1 MTTVSKGGAAEKQQ
15 QRMQKKPGRSGSDR
29 TLGNIDELIHR
40 RLKTIEPTN
49 QLESEDV
56 ADKQESDLYEHIKD
70 AQSQHDAQTFDA
82 ATAEQ
87 QKEQP
92 VPNLKDD
99 QAAEELTDQDVD
111 MKPDD
116 SKPATVCYEICKSL
130 HSRKSFVL
138 GELSFARMPSRQY
151 CLRMNKVHC

>member
-1 MTTVSKGGAAEKQQ
+1 
-15 QRMQKKPGRSGSDR
+15 MQKKPGRSDSDR
-29 TLGNIDELIHR
+29 TLGNIDEKIHR
-40 RLKTIEPTN
+40 RLKTIEATN
-49 QLESEDV
+49 QTESEDDV
-56 ADKQESDLYEHIKD
+56 VNQESDLYEHIKD
-70 AQSQHDAQTFDA
+70 AKSQHDAQTFDA

-116 SKPATVCYEICKSL
+116 SKPTTVRYEIFNESIRVIWAIIVPCVKTFSS
-130 HSRKSFVL
+130 H
-138 GELSFARMPSRQY
+138 QY
-151 CLRMNKVHC
+151 LWKAL

>member
-1 MTTVSKGGAAEKQQ
+1 
-15 QRMQKKPGRSGSDR
+15 MQKKPGRSDSDR

-40 RLKTIEPTN
+40 RLKTTEPTN
-49 QLESEDV
+49 QTESEDV

-92 VPNLKDD
+92 VTNLKDD
-99 QAAEELTDQDVD
+99 QAAKELTDQDVD

-151 CLRMNKVHC
+151 CLKVNKVHCWN